1 MSAPS
6 SVNRPP
12 FSSGPGPTGN
22 SGSGSGFN
30 TPTRPNTTSHPS
42 DISNA
47 ASGSAAPPSSYNTVS
62 KKRKAS
68 PAPSNA
74 KPVVKERKMS
84 VGIDPSTDDDAAS
97 TTSRQVREPKRTRV
111 HFSCVEC
118 HRRKQK
124 CDRKEPCSQ
133 CVARRVPHLCRPF
146 LNGVE
151 DPNANSDVHA
161 RLNSIESLLG
171 RLVSSLPS
179 MLTTRSNGTNYVPTD
194 ASSPDVLSLTAT
206 GEEIFHPHATP
217 PNEPNIPRVTLP
229 HKPPPS
235 GLFPSNMSYTTPPG
249 RSGFGWGLREG
260 RRVALNAE
268 DNLELRDI
276 LQTIKES
283 GISKSHLE
291 WLIAGVPGRRMADG
305 LVELYFSW
313 TRYKMNKASFMR
325 RYSKFFDSIGRNPT
339 CPKVDAD
346 TLKWLPLMFIV
357 LAIATLSAPHELV
370 PRDDQ
375 LGWARRFYGSAR
387 SGLEYAKAMQRDN
400 LDVLFAGLLASRYML
415 LTRRPAEGS
424 TPLTTAFQVGLYRDG
439 TVLNLT
445 DKKEIEIRRRAWSM
459 LYHLDRTISLLVG
472 RPASIS
478 DAHTDTQIPA
488 NLDDEEVE
496 SGDFDPAGHPLTKPT
511 QYTYVIVRHKLA
523 EIMGRIAYHTFT
535 IQLPDYATVLSLDRE
550 LLTWRDALPP
560 FFSMTNPDTSLDK
573 TYPYLF
579 VQRHLLA
586 CEWFYTRITLN
597 RPYLLRR
604 KPQDSR
610 YGYSKNAAIE
620 SARADLLS
628 RRSFVMEKGN
638 LIVNSGGYRVLNSY
652 MVLGVTIKLD
662 PDSPQADELRQ
673 LLNVVSGRAPDAQ
686 GRTSEPLVKEEL
698 AIVEFLTAKSQS
710 TKPRAPAPSSGS
722 GTTTN
727 PPDDQTPV
735 DLLLGLAKTRSGKR
749 AAEEEKRQLRL
760 QAYREIEE
768 QRQAA
773 RRNSGAQNISS
784 SPWGY
789 IAPQMP
795 GLDVQQPFGNGKRV
809 PRPLQPPPT
818 RREDGSVPDSTNW
831 SPEMAFV
838 LGQQQA
844 QAQTQAQGSM
854 QQPQNQGRAQVQSQ
868 SQGQNQLPGPIQNQN
883 QASQMQNPAMGF
895 NNSPTQPL
903 ISPGLSQAS
912 SQNQPQSQ
920 NQTHNNGHINLSPYN
935 NLTSMPLPSP
945 SQPTAHLNLQA
956 DGSML
961 SHNQSVIQQQQQQQQ
976 QQQFFDSSFLDA
988 NGASNSQQFGNAI
1001 LDSFDFTDLVG
1012 GRSDGLG
1019 LGSGLSTGA
1028 GGGFNPFAVPQTEEG
1043 NEPMAE
1049 DDQTIFLNYILN
1061 KFANAQPDTQ

>member
-1 MSAPS
+1 MSQPPVLQSSLSNHSLSSFTATNPNPS
-6 SVNRPP
+6 SNNPSNNANTNASSSNSRPAG
-12 FSSGPGPTGN
+12 SS
-22 SGSGSGFN
+22 S
-30 TPTRPNTTSHPS
+30 TTT
-42 DISNA
+42 N
-47 ASGSAAPPSSYNTVS
+47 N

-68 PAPSNA
+68 SPGPIA
-74 KPVVKERKMS
+74 KERKQS
-84 VGIDPSTDDDAAS
+84 VPIDPSTDDDAAS
-97 TTSRQVREPKRTRV
+97 TVSRTNRDREPKRTRV

-151 DPNANSDVHA
+151 DPNSNSDVHA
-161 RLNSIESLLG
+161 RLNTIESLLS
-171 RLVSSLPS
+171 RLVTSLPQT
-179 MLTTRSNGTNYVPTD
+179 LTSRSNGNYVPTD
-194 ASSPDVLSLTAT
+194 ASSPDVLTLTAS
-206 GEEIFHPHATP
+206 GEDQFHPHAA
-217 PNEPNIPRVTLP
+217 PNNNDSPIARVNMP

-235 GLFPSNMSYTTPPG
+235 GLFPSNMSYSIPPG
-249 RSGFGWGLREG
+249 RTGFGWGLREG
-260 RRVALNAE
+260 RRISLTTE
-268 DNLELRDI
+268 DNQDLRDI
-276 LQTIKES
+276 LQTLKES
-283 GISKSHLE
+283 GIGKSHLE

-305 LVELYFSW
+305 LVELYFRW

-325 RYSKFFDSIGRNPT
+325 RYNKFFDHIGRNPT

-357 LAIATLSAPHELV
+357 LAIATLSATHELV

-375 LGWARRFYGSAR
+375 SGWSRRFYGSAR
-387 SGLEYAKAMQRDN
+387 SGLEYAKALQRDN

-439 TVLNLT
+439 TVLNIT

-511 QYTYVIVRHKLA
+511 QYTYVIVRHRLA

-535 IQLPDYATVLSLDRE
+535 IQLPDYANVLNLDRE
-550 LLTWRDALPP
+550 LLSWRDALPP
-560 FFSMTNPDTSLDK
+560 FFSMSNPDTSLDAK
-573 TYPYLF
+573 FPYLF

-586 CEWFYTRITLN
+586 SEWYYTRITLN

-604 KPQDSR
+604 KPQDGR
-610 YGYSKNAAIE
+610 YSYSKSAAIE
-620 SARADLLS
+620 SARADLLG

-673 LLNVVSGRAPDAQ
+673 LLNVVSGRSSDAQ
-686 GRTSEPLVKEEL
+686 GRISEPLVKEEL
-698 AIVEFLTAKSQS
+698 AIVEFLTAKPQS
-710 TKPRAPAPSSGS
+710 NKSRGPVPATGNSG
-722 GTTTN
+722 N
-727 PPDDQTPV
+727 KDEDQTPV
-735 DLLLGLAKTRSGKR
+735 DLLLGLAKTRSGRR

-760 QAYREIEE
+760 QAYREVEE

-784 SPWGY
+784 PWGY
-789 IAPQMP
+789 IAPSMP
-795 GLDVQQPFGNGKRV
+795 GLDVQQPFGGSADKRV
-809 PRPLQPPPT
+809 PRPLQPPQPA
-818 RREDGSVPDSTNW
+818 RRADGSIPDSTNW
-831 SPEMAFV
+831 SPEMAFNFS
-838 LGQQQA
+838 GNSGSGG
-844 QAQTQAQGSM
+844 AQGRRPS
-854 QQPQNQGRAQVQSQ
+854 S
-868 SQGQNQLPGPIQNQN
+868 SGQIGYNI
-883 QASQMQNPAMGF
+883 
-895 NNSPTQPL
+895 NSPTHSL
-903 ISPGLSQAS
+903 IAS
-912 SQNQPQSQ
+912 STNS
-920 NQTHNNGHINLSPYN
+920 TNNDH
-935 NLTSMPLPSP
+935 
-945 SQPTAHLNLQA
+945 
-956 DGSML
+956 
-961 SHNQSVIQQQQQQQQ
+961 QQQQQ
-976 QQQFFDSSFLDA
+976 
-988 NGASNSQQFGNAI
+988 NGGHGSLISPFGNLNNNNNGMGLNSPNDLNQGIISDGFSFPEQSQSSNAFVGEGMGNDPNGGNQFRNAL
-1001 LDSFDFTDLVG
+1001 LDSFDFSDLGLSSTSSNNNNNNNNYGNGLNNNIGGGNGVVG
-1012 GRSDGLG
+1012 GGFNLNLDLG
-1019 LGSGLSTGA
+1019 LGGS
-1028 GGGFNPFAVPQTEEG
+1028 GGFNPFALPQTEEG
-1043 NEPMAE
+1043 SEPTMAE

-1061 KFANAQPDTQ
+1061 KFANAQPDTS

>member
-1 MSAPS
+1 MSAPVGPTS
-6 SVNRPP
+6 GVAQPHTRPP
-12 FSSGPGPTGN
+12 HYSSNSATGVGGSTLGSVSAPT
-22 SGSGSGFN
+22 
-30 TPTRPNTTSHPS
+30 
-42 DISNA
+42 
-47 ASGSAAPPSSYNTVS
+47 SA

-68 PAPSNA
+68 PAPSL
-74 KPVVKERKMS
+74 VKERKAS
-84 VGIDPSTDDDAAS
+84 IGLEVDPSTDDDAAS
-97 TTSRQVREPKRTRV
+97 STSRMMREPKRTRV

-161 RLNSIESLLG
+161 RLNTIESLLG
-171 RLVSSLPS
+171 RLVSALPS
-179 MLTTRSNGTNYVPTD
+179 AMTPRTNGNAYVPTD

-206 GEEIFHPHATP
+206 GEEIFHPHTEA
-217 PNEPNIPRVTLP
+217 PNESGAGGSVNPGAAVQRVNLP

-260 RRVALNAE
+260 RRIALSAD
-268 DNLELRDI
+268 DNPDLRDI

-283 GISKSHLE
+283 GISKAHLE

-325 RYSKFFDSIGRNPT
+325 RYNKFFDHIGRNPT

-375 LGWARRFYGSAR
+375 LGWSRRFYGSAR
-387 SGLEYAKAMQRDN
+387 SGLEYAKALQRDN

-439 TVLNLT
+439 TVLNMT
-445 DKKEIEIRRRAWSM
+445 DKREIEIRRRAWSM

-478 DAHTDTQIPA
+478 DAHTDTLIPA

-523 EIMGRIAYHTFT
+523 EIMGRIGYHTFT
-535 IQLPDYATVLSLDRE
+535 IQLPDYATVLNLDRE

-560 FFSMTNPDTSLDK
+560 FFSMSNPDTSLDK
-573 TYPYLF
+573 THPYLF

-610 YGYSKNAAIE
+610 YAYSKNAAIE

-662 PDSPQADELRQ
+662 PESPQADELRQ
-673 LLNVVSGRAPDAQ
+673 LLNVVSGRAPDSQ
-686 GRTSEPLVKEEL
+686 GKTSEPLVKEEL

-710 TKPRAPAPSSGS
+710 NKPRAAAPASGA
-722 GTTTN
+722 N
-727 PPDDQTPV
+727 VNDDQTPV
-735 DLLLGLAKTRSGKR
+735 DLLLGLAKTRSGRR

-760 QAYREIEE
+760 QAYREVEE

-773 RRNSGAQNISS
+773 RRNSGTQNIS

-809 PRPLQPPPT
+809 PRPLQPPVT
-818 RREDGSVPDSTNW
+818 RRADGSVPDSTNW
-831 SPEMAFV
+831 TPEMAFAF
-838 LGQQQA
+838 GQQISPGSGPGQM
-844 QAQTQAQGSM
+844 QG
-854 QQPQNQGRAQVQSQ
+854 Q
-868 SQGQNQLPGPIQNQN
+868 SQGQSQPQRPSSSQGQN
-883 QASQMQNPAMGF
+883 MGGY
-895 NNSPTQPL
+895 NRSPTQPL
-903 ISPGLSQAS
+903 ISPNQNQLSQG
-912 SQNQPQSQ
+912 QSNMQ
-920 NQTHNNGHINLSPYN
+920 GQDQMQGHTNGINVSPYAG
-935 NLTSMPLPSP
+935 LASAMPLPATA
-945 SQPTAHLNLQA
+945 QPPGQLGALGADVNQA
-956 DGSML
+956 QQGQQPFAYNPEAGGGFIDGG
-961 SHNQSVIQQQQQQQQ
+961 V
-976 QQQFFDSSFLDA
+976 
-988 NGASNSQQFGNAI
+988 ASGSQQFGNAL
-1001 LDSFDFTDLVG
+1001 LDSFDFSDLG
-1012 GRSDGLG
+1012 LAGRGDGLGLG
-1019 LGSGLSTGA
+1019 LGSGGA
-1028 GGGFNPFAVPQTEEG
+1028 PAGFNPFAVPQTEEG
-1043 NEPMAE
+1043 SNDSQGD
-1049 DDQTIFLNYILN
+1049 DDQTVFLNYILN